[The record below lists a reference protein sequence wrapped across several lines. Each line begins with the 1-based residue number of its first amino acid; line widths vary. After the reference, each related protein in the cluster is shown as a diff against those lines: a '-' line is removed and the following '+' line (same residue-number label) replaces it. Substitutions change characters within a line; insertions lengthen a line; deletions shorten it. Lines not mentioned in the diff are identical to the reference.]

1 MSNGCDPNL
10 MTAQERLDE
19 AAQILTVGFVR
30 YRQKR
35 VEKSLPRERNSLDK
49 KAKQS
54 VHVSEKVLQ
63 KGDNA

>member
-1 MSNGCDPNL
+1 MNALDPEL

-19 AAQILTVGFVR
+19 AAQILAAGFIR

-35 VEKSLPRERNSLDK
+35 VEKSLPREHNSLDK

-63 KGDNA
+63 KGDDT